1 MARLPAFGTAAP
13 EIVVV
18 DESALWGAGALPGTS
33 ASGRVGASANWAGT
47 APAVARLGLA
57 GIDPCWAE
65 TVTVRK
71 EERMRTSN
79 FIAVRWALSIS
90 PSRGK

>member
-1 MARLPAFGTAAP
+1 MARLPALGTAAP

-18 DESALWGAGALPGTS
+18 DESTLWGAGMLPGAS
-33 ASGRVGASANWAGT
+33 GSGRVGLSANWADT
-47 APAVARLGLA
+47 AAAVVLPGLA
-57 GIDPCWAE
+57 GRDPCCAE
-65 TVTVRK
+65 TVSVRK
-71 EERMRTSN
+71 EERRRASN